1 MSKSQSVMPV
11 FSVDDF
17 LFGHD
22 LMDDPDQKSYFDK
35 ESNSLHLFKCQKK
48 SVHPVCPYCGEEA
61 TRTNGWERRT
71 CQLFPIHGF
80 SVFLHIRQ
88 RR

>member
-48 SVHPVCPYCGEEA
+48 SVHPV
-61 TRTNGWERRT
+61 
-71 CQLFPIHGF
+71 
-80 SVFLHIRQ
+80 
-88 RR
+88 

>member
-22 LMDDPDQKSYFDK
+22 LMDDPNQQSYFDK
-35 ESNSLHLFKCQKK
+35 ETNSLHFFKCQKE
-48 SVHPVCPYCGEEA
+48 SVHPV
-61 TRTNGWERRT
+61 
-71 CQLFPIHGF
+71 
-80 SVFLHIRQ
+80 
-88 RR
+88 